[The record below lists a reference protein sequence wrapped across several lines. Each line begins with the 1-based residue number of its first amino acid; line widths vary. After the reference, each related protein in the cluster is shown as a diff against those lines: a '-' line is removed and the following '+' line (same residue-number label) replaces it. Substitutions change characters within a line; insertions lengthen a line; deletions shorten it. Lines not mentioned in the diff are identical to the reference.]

1 MLGIYWIYFKTS
13 LAIQFQYRAA
23 MAIWMIG
30 RILEPVIYLVVWS
43 TVAASRG
50 GGVGGYEAND
60 FAAYYVVLMVVNQF
74 TFSWIMFE
82 FEYRVRHGAFSALLL
97 RPIHPIH
104 EDIAKNIAYKAL
116 TSVIIFPTAGVMIL
130 IFDPRF
136 HLEAWAVA
144 AFFPALLLAF
154 AVRFLLEW
162 TLSLA
167 AFWTTR
173 VSAINQMHFVLALFL
188 SGRIAPL
195 ALLPGPVQTVA
206 DILPFRWTLAFP
218 VELFLGRLTPHEAW
232 TGFAMQGAWL
242 ALGLVILS
250 LSWRSG
256 VGRYSAV
263 GG

>member
-97 RPIHPIH
+97 RPIHQFT
-104 EDIAKNIAYKAL
+104 K
-116 TSVIIFPTAGVMIL
+116 TSPRTSPT
-130 IFDPRF
+130 R
-136 HLEAWAVA
+136 
-144 AFFPALLLAF
+144 
-154 AVRFLLEW
+154 R
-162 TLSLA
+162 SL
-167 AFWTTR
+167 R
-173 VSAINQMHFVLALFL
+173 
-188 SGRIAPL
+188 
-195 ALLPGPVQTVA
+195 
-206 DILPFRWTLAFP
+206 
-218 VELFLGRLTPHEAW
+218 
-232 TGFAMQGAWL
+232 
-242 ALGLVILS
+242 
-250 LSWRSG
+250 
-256 VGRYSAV
+256 
-263 GG
+263 